1 MRKLLFVLALT
12 AFALPTLKAQSLDQ
26 ILKDHYK
33 ASGQEKMNKV
43 QTMITKG
50 KITYVTAGMESAITM
65 YQARPNK
72 LRLEASILGSK
83 VIQTYNGS
91 TGWMYAPTMGIA
103 EPREMGAAE
112 LRAVLQQ
119 AQFDSQLWNY
129 KEKGSRLELLGSSED
144 GSAHKLQMTQQDGE
158 VITLFIDKESHLITG
173 SRMVQVM
180 GSAETEILVDMKD
193 YKTVKGIQTAHY
205 TSTKING
212 ELMLT
217 VVKESIEYGADID
230 PAMFEKPSVE

>member
-1 MRKLLFVLALT
+1 MRKLLFFLALT

-103 EPREMGAAE
+103 EPREMA
-112 LRAVLQQ
+112 RQ
-119 AQFDSQLWNY
+119 N
-129 KEKGSRLELLGSSED
+129 
-144 GSAHKLQMTQQDGE
+144 
-158 VITLFIDKESHLITG
+158 
-173 SRMVQVM
+173 
-180 GSAETEILVDMKD
+180 
-193 YKTVKGIQTAHY
+193 
-205 TSTKING
+205 
-212 ELMLT
+212 
-217 VVKESIEYGADID
+217 
-230 PAMFEKPSVE
+230 